1 MWNLLAEKLNVRET
15 YNKSNINKEENMMQN
30 MSYDEYCA
38 MMLAVGNVMDSR
50 LVEVCEETG
59 HNEEDVKFGVNWSSC
74 GTQSIKE
81 TKKFAEKINKAC
93 RIAEKLNAMEIKVN
107 YDEKITKEEYR
118 DKVHFYTEM
127 FKNI

>member
-1 MWNLLAEKLNVRET
+1 MREYVEST
-15 YNKSNINKEENMMQN
+15 NKNNINKEENMMKN

-38 MMLAVGNVMDSR
+38 MMLAVENAMDSR
-50 LVEVCEETG
+50 IVEICEEPG
-59 HNEEDVKFGVNWSSC
+59 HNEGDEKFGVNWSSC

-107 YDEKITKEEYR
+107 YDEKISKEEYR
-118 DKVHFYTEM
+118 DKVNFYTEI
-127 FKNI
+127 FKNF

>member
-1 MWNLLAEKLNVRET
+1 M
-15 YNKSNINKEENMMQN
+15 KS

-38 MMLAVGNVMDSR
+38 MMLAVGNAMDSR
-50 LVEVCEETG
+50 IVMVCEETG
-59 HNEEDVKFGVNWSSC
+59 HNECDEKFGVNWSSC
-74 GTQSIKE
+74 GPQSIEK

-107 YDEKITKEEYR
+107 YNEKITKEEYR
-118 DKVHFYTEM
+118 DRVNFYTEM